1 MTVQELYDRMSEQM
15 PESLREAWDNDGLM
29 CSSDLNAP
37 VRRVLVALDVTEEIV
52 DYAVEGG
59 FDLIVSHH
67 PLIFRPV
74 THLVP
79 TSNTARKL
87 IRLSSGNVSV
97 FSFHT
102 RADKA
107 SGGVNDLLAER
118 LELSAVR
125 PFGEDGLGRIGEL
138 KEEMTLE
145 DFAYILKGQLNTP
158 TVQVADAYNPVRRI
172 ALVGGDGKS
181 YLADA
186 IREGAD
192 TFVSGQL
199 SYNLM
204 AEAPELGIN
213 MVEGGHFYTEN
224 PVVDGFANMLLK
236 IDPTLDVEKLN
247 SNIIRSIY

>member
-1 MTVQELYDRMSEQM
+1 MTVQELYDKMSEQM

-29 CSSDLNAP
+29 CSCDLNAT

-79 TSNTARKL
+79 TSHTARKL
-87 IRLSSGNVSV
+87 LRLASGNVSV

-107 SGGVNDLLAER
+107 IGGVNDLLAER
-118 LELSAVR
+118 LELKNVR
-125 PFGEDGLGRIGEL
+125 PFGEGDLGRIGEL
-138 KEEMTLE
+138 SEDMSLE
-145 DFAYILKGQLNTP
+145 DFAYILKGQLDTP
-158 TVQVADAYNPVRRI
+158 TVQVADGYNPVRRV
-172 ALVGGDGKS
+172 AVVGGDGKS

-199 SYNLM
+199 SYNTM
-204 AEAPELGIN
+204 EEAAELGIN

-224 PVVDGFANMLLK
+224 PVVDGFAGMLSK
-236 IDPTLDVEKLN
+236 IDPTLDVQTLD
-247 SNIIRSIY
+247 SNIVRTIY

>member
-1 MTVQELYDRMSEQM
+1 MTVQELYDKMSELM
-15 PESLREAWDNDGLM
+15 PETLREPWDNDGLM
-29 CSSDLNAP
+29 CSMDLNAT

-79 TSNTARKL
+79 SNHTARKL
-87 IRLSSGNVSV
+87 LQLASASVSV

-107 SGGVNDLLAER
+107 IGGVNDLLAER
-118 LELSAVR
+118 LDLSNVR
-125 PFGEDGLGRIGEL
+125 PFGEGGLGRIGEL
-138 KEEMTLE
+138 AEEMTLE
-145 DFAYILKGQLNTP
+145 DFAYILKGQLDTP
-158 TVQVADAYNPVRRI
+158 TVQVADGYNPVRRV
-172 ALVGGDGKS
+172 AVVGGDGKS

-199 SYNLM
+199 SYNTM
-204 AEAPELGIN
+204 EEAPELGIN

-224 PVVDGFANMLLK
+224 PVVGGFLEMLLK
-236 IDPTLDVEKLN
+236 LDPSLDVQTLD
-247 SNIIRSIY
+247 SNIIRTIY